1 MYGITLSK
9 SFHFISFL
17 PSVLAKW
24 QPNFIKFIIK
34 VMNKFSLY
42 TFLLFSLIVTG
53 CFKKPENKNLL
64 LTKKILENTV
74 IRAINGVKAANDSLS
89 NLIDYSLPL
98 NPYYNQLSIDS
109 TLFNKNRVLFTL
121 LITYNNPLYNRFAVF
136 NTNLYAELID
146 KSLNGN
152 IYREKLYINGNYYL
166 KLTEDFLSKDI
177 FRLTRI
183 SLYKVDTNSVN
194 LVFRTF
200 SRLKEKR
207 RIYTQDITEITNDRI
222 KTKLNSSVRSRLR
235 NKSDVFPFSSLTKK
249 YESNAN
255 LFYNYIFN
263 KISRAR
269 VKLKLPLITDKRS
282 ALATVGL
289 TSEHITTNKKIENKS
304 PVGFSI
310 NLSKTWKRFDNF
322 MIRSHL
328 IKGKKGT
335 RFLNSVLGATIS
347 IIRIDNSEDIT
358 DYTKYPFVNET
369 NNKIRRKSTERMIY
383 GKRFY
388 QLIEYIGRDQ
398 KFLLIINGSKY
409 TFDKYEKL
417 YHDILSSFKINT

>member
-1 MYGITLSK
+1 
-9 SFHFISFL
+9 
-17 PSVLAKW
+17 
-24 QPNFIKFIIK
+24 
-34 VMNKFSLY
+34 MNKFSLY

-53 CFKKPENKNLL
+53 CFKKSENKNLL

-74 IRAINGVKAANDSLS
+74 IRAINGVKTANDSLS

-109 TLFNKNRVLFTL
+109 TLYNKNRVLFTL

-136 NTNLYAELID
+136 NTNLDAELID

-152 IYREKLYINGNYYL
+152 IYREKLYINGNYFL

-177 FRLTRI
+177 FNLTRI

-249 YESNAN
+249 YESNSN

-269 VKLKLPLITDKRS
+269 VKLKLPLITDKKS

-383 GKRFY
+383 GKSFY

-417 YHDILSSFKINT
+417 YHNILSSFKINT

>member
-1 MYGITLSK
+1 
-9 SFHFISFL
+9 
-17 PSVLAKW
+17 
-24 QPNFIKFIIK
+24 
-34 VMNKFSLY
+34 MNKFSLY

-53 CFKKPENKNLL
+53 CFKKSENKNLL

-74 IRAINGVKAANDSLS
+74 IRAINGVKTANDSLS

-109 TLFNKNRVLFTL
+109 TLYNKNRVLFTL

-136 NTNLYAELID
+136 NTNLDAELID

-152 IYREKLYINGNYYL
+152 IYKEKLYINGNYFL

-177 FRLTRI
+177 FNLTRI

-249 YESNAN
+249 YESNSN

-269 VKLKLPLITDKRS
+269 VKLKLPLITDKKS

-369 NNKIRRKSTERMIY
+369 NNPLVNGLRRKSTERMIY
-383 GKRFY
+383 GKSFY
-388 QLIEYIGRDQ
+388 QLIEYIGRNQ

-417 YHDILSSFKINT
+417 YLNILSSFKINT